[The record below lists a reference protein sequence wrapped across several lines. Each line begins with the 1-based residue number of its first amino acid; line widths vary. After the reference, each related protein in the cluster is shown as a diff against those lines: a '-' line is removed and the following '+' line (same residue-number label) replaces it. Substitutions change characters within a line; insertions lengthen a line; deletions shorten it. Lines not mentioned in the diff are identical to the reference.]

1 MVDPTPSPPTEGPSP
16 NGADKDEV
24 SSASEQD
31 DDDTSSSSTSSS
43 SSSSSDSDS
52 DSDDES
58 SSDDVFDE
66 SLSSVTSS
74 TGNDAL
80 GNGLVLTL
88 AMVQELRRSTSS
100 GNLMGDDGDK
110 KTKAVRRNSVSSDGY
125 LNPTKDISKVLCLVQ
140 TRSRNELPLH
150 QRLAERSLPSPTG
163 IFETIMRERNVEI
176 TYMASETL
184 KQQALFVE
192 GTEVGYSKGLLNAVG
207 KHDMKYVRNHL
218 RIGGNLQ
225 CRNRFGESLVH
236 AVVRKGTA
244 EMLDFLIKIGE
255 VSVQVC
261 CDGGRTPVC
270 VTYVY
275 DLLLSPQQLAGLTT
289 NIFSLPA
296 SFFQLHDACW
306 AASPDFEIVRCLL
319 EECPDLLL
327 VTDKRGFA
335 PLSYIQRDS
344 YRTWN
349 DFLQANADIL
359 SPKGVFQGSPA
370 PAFPLKT
377 FHASVSSHGLHFI

>member
-1 MVDPTPSPPTEGPSP
+1 MVDPTPSPPTEDLIT

-31 DDDTSSSSTSSS
+31 DDDTSSSCTSSS

-52 DSDDES
+52 DSDD
-58 SSDDVFDE
+58 DAFDQ
-66 SLSSVTSS
+66 SLTSVTSS
-74 TGNDAL
+74 MGNDELA
-80 GNGLVLTL
+80 NGLVLTL

-100 GNLMGDDGDK
+100 GNLMGDGGD

-140 TRSRNELPLH
+140 TRSKNELPLH
-150 QRLAERSLPSPTG
+150 RRLAERSLPSPQST
-163 IFETIMRERNVEI
+163 FETIMRDRNVEI
-176 TYMASETL
+176 TYLASETL

-244 EMLDFLIKIGE
+244 EMLDFLIEIGE

-270 VTYVY
+270 V
-275 DLLLSPQQLAGLTT
+275 
-289 NIFSLPA
+289 IM
-296 SFFQLHDACW
+296 
-306 AASPDFEIVRCLL
+306 CL
-319 EECPDLLL
+319 
-327 VTDKRGFA
+327 
-335 PLSYIQRDS
+335 
-344 YRTWN
+344 
-349 DFLQANADIL
+349 
-359 SPKGVFQGSPA
+359 
-370 PAFPLKT
+370 
-377 FHASVSSHGLHFI
+377 